1 MKLVLI
7 PHLRIKREVMVVASG
22 HRSFLKQYENL
33 ADRLED
39 KIKPSQAA
47 QKFKAFK
54 RKRRTS
60 EEAKASHCMK
70 DN

>member
-7 PHLRIKREVMVVASG
+7 PYLRIKREVMVEPSC
-22 HRSFLKQYENL
+22 RKSFLKQYENS

-47 QKFKAFK
+47 WKFKAFK
-54 RKRRTS
+54 K
-60 EEAKASHCMK
+60 
-70 DN
+70 